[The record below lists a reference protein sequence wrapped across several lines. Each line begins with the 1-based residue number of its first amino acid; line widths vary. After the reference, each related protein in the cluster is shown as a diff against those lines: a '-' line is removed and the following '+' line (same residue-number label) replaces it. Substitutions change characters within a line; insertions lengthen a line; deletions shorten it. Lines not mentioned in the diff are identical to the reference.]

1 MWDAEQIDALTEAV
15 VQSLL
20 VDGLSAHA
28 LAPRIA
34 EQIAASRPSLPG
46 LSVALP
52 FTLAAGA
59 IDEMLGAS
67 PQACAAAREAW
78 RAAALIG
85 ADALGLQAQGRHT
98 VADLLAHWHSGDEVF
113 GPRNDP

>member
-1 MWDAEQIDALTEAV
+1 MWDERQIDALTEAV
-15 VQSLL
+15 VQALL
-20 VDGLSAHA
+20 VDGAAAHA

-34 EQIAASRPSLPG
+34 ARIAAADPRLPA

-59 IDEMLGAS
+59 LDEMLGAS
-67 PQACAAAREAW
+67 PQACAAARDAW

-85 ADALGLQAQGRHT
+85 AEALGLQAQGLHT
-98 VADLLAHWHSGDEVF
+98 VADLLAHWQSGDDLF
-113 GPRNDP
+113 GA